1 MYIDTSCYLVA
12 EHKFTLY
19 GALYL
24 MVPGT
29 SAVGPVISAWLANN
43 SEPYYRR
50 GTSVSMGI
58 ISANSVGFG
67 DKYNNFP
74 AQFPIFQGG
83 ILSIWCYPTNE
94 GPKFKKTTVMNLSL

>member
-24 MVPGT
+24 MVPGASST
-29 SAVGPVISAWLANN
+29 NSVIAAWIANN

-50 GTSVSMGI
+50 GTSIAMGVMAA
-58 ISANSVGFG
+58 SLVCFVDKLNNS
-67 DKYNNFP
+67 P
-74 AQFPIFQGG
+74 TQFPIF
-83 ILSIWCYPTNE
+83 
-94 GPKFKKTTVMNLSL
+94 

>member
-50 GTSVSMGI
+50 GTSIAMGI
-58 ISANSVGFG
+58 MAVTSVCFG
-67 DKYNNFP
+67 DKHNSFP
-74 AQFPIFQGG
+74 PQFPIF
-83 ILSIWCYPTNE
+83 
-94 GPKFKKTTVMNLSL
+94 